1 VPDPVADDRH
11 RARLQAVLSQSPG
24 DAAGSPCPG
33 GGGLL
38 AIGLPYNRM
47 AVSPGLAPLPL
58 PILVAVLS
66 VSLL

>member
-1 VPDPVADDRH
+1 VPWR
-11 RARLQAVLSQSPG
+11 
-24 DAAGSPCPG
+24 

-66 VSLL
+66 ISLL